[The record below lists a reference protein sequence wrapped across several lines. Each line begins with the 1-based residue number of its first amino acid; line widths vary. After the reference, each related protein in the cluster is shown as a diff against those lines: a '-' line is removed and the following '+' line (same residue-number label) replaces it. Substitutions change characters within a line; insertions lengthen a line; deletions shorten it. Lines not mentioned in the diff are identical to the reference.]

1 MFIFFILNIGMFA
14 RIMVAFSFRHNWR
27 ILMDTDVPQD
37 ELSCLHGVRFVSS
50 FMIFTI
56 HKLIFNLYG
65 PYSNRTELAH
75 VCVKS
80 NVYFRVKIMR

>member
-1 MFIFFILNIGMFA
+1 MFIFPCNIGIFA

-75 VCVKS
+75 VCQKS
-80 NVYFRVKIMR
+80 NVYFRDKK